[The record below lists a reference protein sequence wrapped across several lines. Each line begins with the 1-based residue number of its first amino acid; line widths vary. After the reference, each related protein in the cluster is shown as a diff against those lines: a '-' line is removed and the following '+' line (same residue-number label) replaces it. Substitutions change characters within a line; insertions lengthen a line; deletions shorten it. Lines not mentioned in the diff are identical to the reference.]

1 MKCHKVCGPILKI
14 FYRRPRQVNRPLTMK
29 KDGIQTRNRKVSSKS
44 RKGRRSAALELD
56 SFAEP
61 MKASGLEQ
69 PVDAFSL
76 GPYGHTVH
84 TAGTSAT
91 LHAPSHLSYPYHP
104 AAAAI
109 FSGMV

>member
-1 MKCHKVCGPILKI
+1 M
-14 FYRRPRQVNRPLTMK
+14 NRPLTMK

-44 RKGRRSAALELD
+44 RKGRRSTALELD

-61 MKASGLEQ
+61 LKAPGSEQ
-69 PVDAFSL
+69 PIDTFSL
-76 GPYGHTVH
+76 GPYSHSVH
-84 TAGTSAT
+84 PAGTSAT

-109 FSGMV
+109 FSGMM

>member
-1 MKCHKVCGPILKI
+1 
-14 FYRRPRQVNRPLTMK
+14 MK

-44 RKGRRSAALELD
+44 RKGRRSAAVELD
-56 SFAEP
+56 AFSEP
-61 MKASGLEQ
+61 LKAPGSEQ
-69 PVDAFSL
+69 PLDTFSL
-76 GPYGHTVH
+76 GPYSHP
-84 TAGTSAT
+84 AGTSAT